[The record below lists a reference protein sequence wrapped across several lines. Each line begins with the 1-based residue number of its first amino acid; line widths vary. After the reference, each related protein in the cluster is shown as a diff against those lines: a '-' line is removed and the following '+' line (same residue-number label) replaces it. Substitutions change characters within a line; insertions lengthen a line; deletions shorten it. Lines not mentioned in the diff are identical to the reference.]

1 MKIFDYI
8 TEDEI
13 RKIAEILNIEYY
25 ELEKIID
32 KIKENEDIEI
42 ESGIKISILENE
54 LSDAESTIE
63 DMCYDIRRLIEDIED
78 EDIKDKLYNILR

>member
-32 KIKENEDIEI
+32 EINENEDIEI

>member
-1 MKIFDYI
+1 M
-8 TEDEI
+8 
-13 RKIAEILNIEYY
+13 NIEYY
-25 ELEKIID
+25 ELEEAID
-32 KIKENEDIEI
+32 VINYNEDIEI
-42 ESGIKISILENE
+42 ESEIKISILENN